1 MAAGLAL
8 HLVHVRR
15 YELQVR
21 HAPLAALGASKAFCH
36 QVALGR
42 LMEALPV
49 ALQGI
54 LGPELLVTRWAFHGV
69 FTSVSYPI
77 PYITLNPRN
86 IKLFL

>member
-1 MAAGLAL
+1 MATGLAL
-8 HLVHVRR
+8 HLFHVGR
-15 YELQVR
+15 YEVQEV
-21 HAPLAALGASKAFCH
+21 HPPLAALRAAKAFCY
-36 QVALGR
+36 QVTFGR

-54 LGPELLVTRWAFHGV
+54 SSPELLVAGWAFHGV
-69 FTSVSYPI
+69 LSSVSQTA